1 MRLEKMLI
9 DLICRETGNVFWTI
23 KTKRFESP
31 KNGIFPK
38 GLTHAIGQKM
48 RIFSLLVFGQN
59 KFGNKV

>member
-9 DLICRETGNVFWTI
+9 DFVEKQKNVFLTI
-23 KTKRFESP
+23 KTKSFESP
-31 KNGIFPK
+31 KNRIFPK